1 MAGGW
6 GSGGWGLGGL
16 SSRLSSGGVEFVDV
30 RQRTVLT
37 TRDLDLDDKSQ
48 FIIWTVPT
56 EQSICLA
63 IF

>member
-6 GSGGWGLGGL
+6 GAGGWGLGGL
-16 SSRLSSGGVEFVDV
+16 SSRLSSGGVELVDV
-30 RQRTVLT
+30 RQRNVLT
-37 TRDLDLDDKSQ
+37 TRGLDLDDKSQ